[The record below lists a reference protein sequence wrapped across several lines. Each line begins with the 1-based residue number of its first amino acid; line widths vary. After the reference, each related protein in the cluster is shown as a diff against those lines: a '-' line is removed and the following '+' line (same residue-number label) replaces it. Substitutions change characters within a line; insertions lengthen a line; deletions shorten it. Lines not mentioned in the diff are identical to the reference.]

1 MRISTAAASQ
11 SALMDL
17 MKAQRESYEARE
29 QLATGKKAADLK
41 GYANAAETIL
51 TARAAQTRA
60 EGFIDANQRLASR
73 LEVQDLAYRELSDA
87 ASELRQTLTT
97 IDGTALMN
105 NVQAA
110 FDKVVS
116 ALSTKFSGSFVFSGM
131 RTDAAPI
138 TASTLAELQAALP
151 DVSAVFQDASRR
163 QSAQI
168 NGETVLDVNRT
179 ATEVVGDLMAV
190 FERIADFN
198 DGPNGPFNGP
208 MTAAQQAFVETE
220 IANVIDAFDT
230 INDAMAENG
239 SKQARIEASIRGH
252 QERSDYLSTM
262 IADLEDADMAEAAT
276 RLTQAQTA
284 VEVSARTFAS
294 LSQVS
299 LLPFLR

>member
-17 MKAQRESYEARE
+17 MKAQREAFDARE
-29 QLATGKKAADLK
+29 QLSTGKKAADLK
-41 GYANAAETIL
+41 GYANSAETIM
-51 TARAAQTRA
+51 TARAAQVRA
-60 EGFIDANQRLASR
+60 DGFIDANKRLASR

-87 ASELRQTLTT
+87 ASELREALTT
-97 IDGTALMN
+97 TEGTALMN

-110 FDKVVS
+110 FDRVVS
-116 ALSTKFSGSFVFSGM
+116 ALSTKFAGSFVFSGV
-131 RTDAAPI
+131 RTDAAPLN
-138 TASTLAELQAALP
+138 ASTLAELQAAAP
-151 DVSAVFQDASRR
+151 DVSAVFENADRR
-163 QSAQI
+163 QTAQI
-168 NGETVLDVNRT
+168 DGETALDVNRT
-179 ATEVVGDLMAV
+179 ASEVVGDLMGV
-190 FERIADFN
+190 FERLADFDQGV
-198 DGPNGPFNGP
+198 DGPFDGP
-208 MTAAQQAFVETE
+208 MTAAQQAFVQTE
-220 IANVIDAFDT
+220 ITNVIDAFDT

-252 QERSDYLSTM
+252 QERSDYLTQM

>member
-17 MKAQRESYEARE
+17 MKAQRDAFDARD
-29 QLATGKKAADLK
+29 QLSTGKKAADLK
-41 GYANAAETIL
+41 GYANSAETIM
-51 TARAAQTRA
+51 TARAAQVRA
-60 EGFIDANQRLASR
+60 EGFIEANERLASR
-73 LEVQDLAYRELSDA
+73 LQVQDLAYRDLSDA
-87 ASELRQTLTT
+87 ASELRQALTT
-97 IDGTALMN
+97 TEGTALMN

-116 ALSTKFSGSFVFSGM
+116 ALSTKFAGSFVFSGV
-131 RTDAAPI
+131 RTDSAPV
-138 TASTLAELQAALP
+138 TASTLAELQAAAP
-151 DVSAVFQDASRR
+151 DVSAVFQNADRR
-163 QSAQI
+163 QTAQI
-168 NGETVLDVNRT
+168 DGETVIEVNRT
-179 ATEVVGDLMAV
+179 ASDVAGDLMAV
-190 FERIADFN
+190 FERLADF
-198 DGPNGPFNGP
+198 DQGPNGPFDGP
-208 MTAAQQAFVETE
+208 MNATQQAFIQTE
-220 IANVIDAFDT
+220 ISNVIDAFDT

-252 QERSDYLSTM
+252 QGRSDYLTQM